1 MIRIVEQLTLVI
13 RLLEQMRSQHTNY
26 LQGLTMSKFRTES
39 DSMGDVQIPSDALWG
54 AQTERARQNFQL
66 SSLRF
71 PSTFI
76 TALARVKYAAASANS
91 KLGVISAEQAQA
103 IQTAAGQIIA
113 GQHHE
118 HFPLDIFQ
126 TGSGTSTNMNMNEVI
141 SHLAQAT
148 DSHIHPNDHVN
159 ASQSSNDVIPTS
171 ILVSVASTVVHDLI
185 PALEHLRSVIQAKA
199 DSVQQVVKTG
209 RTHLMDAMP
218 ITLAQELRAWDAQL
232 AHCQTQLEQ
241 QLEQLCELPQGGTA
255 VGSGV
260 NADAQFGEL
269 FCAMLTS
276 TTGIKFTSASN
287 KFAGI
292 AGQEV
297 NLLLAG
303 TLNSIATVMLKIS
316 NDLRWMNS
324 GPLAGLGEIS
334 LKALQPGSS
343 IMPGKVNPV
352 IPEAVAMIAAHISGN
367 YTAVNVAAQQGNF
380 QLNVMLP
387 LIALKQLE
395 SIELLSNAA
404 RSLADQAIAD
414 FSVNQ
419 ERIDEALARNPI
431 LVTALNSRIG
441 YDQAAAIAKQ
451 AYKDRRPIIDVAV
464 EMTDISRTEL
474 EQLLDPKQLTNS

>member
-1 MIRIVEQLTLVI
+1 
-13 RLLEQMRSQHTNY
+13 
-26 LQGLTMSKFRTES
+26 MSKFRTEK
-39 DSMGDVQIPSDALWG
+39 DSMGSVEIPVNALWG

-71 PSTFI
+71 PAAFI
-76 TALARVKYAAASANS
+76 KALARVKYAAAEANAE
-91 KLGVISAEQAQA
+91 LGVIESAQAQA
-103 IQTAAGQIIA
+103 IKTAAGQIVA
-113 GQHHE
+113 GQHHDQ
-118 HFPLDIFQ
+118 FPLDIFQ

-141 SHLAQAT
+141 SHLAQAAG
-148 DSHIHPNDHVN
+148 SSIHPNDHVN

-171 ILVSVASTVVHDLI
+171 ILVSVASTIVQDLL
-185 PALEHLRSVIQAKA
+185 PALHHLRTTLQEKA
-199 DSVQQVVKTG
+199 DAVATVVKTG

-218 ITLAQELRAWDAQL
+218 ITLAQELLAWDAQL

-260 NADAQFGEL
+260 NADPQFGEL
-269 FCAMLTS
+269 VCAMLS
-276 TTGIKFTSASN
+276 QTTGIHFKSASN

-297 NLLLAG
+297 NLLVAG
-303 TLNSIATVMLKIS
+303 SLNGLATVMLKIS

-352 IPEAVAMIAAHISGN
+352 IPEAIAMIAAQVNGN
-367 YTAVNVAAQQGNF
+367 YTAVSTAAQQGNF

-387 LIALKQLE
+387 LIAFKQLE

-414 FSVNQ
+414 FTVNQ
-419 ERIDEALARNPI
+419 SRIDEALARNPI

-451 AYKDRRPIIDVAV
+451 AYQQQRPIIDVAA
-464 EMTDISRTEL
+464 EMTDIPRNEL
-474 EQLLDPKQLTNS
+474 EQLLDPKKLTNSQ

>member
-1 MIRIVEQLTLVI
+1 
-13 RLLEQMRSQHTNY
+13 
-26 LQGLTMSKFRTES
+26 MSKFRTES
-39 DSMGDVQIPSDALWG
+39 DSMGTVEIPATALWG

-66 SSLRF
+66 SGHRF
-71 PSTFI
+71 PSAFI
-76 TALARVKYAAASANS
+76 TALARVKYAAAHANAE
-91 KLGVISAEQAQA
+91 LDVIQSEQAQA
-103 IQTAAGQIIA
+103 IKTAAGQIIA
-113 GQHHE
+113 GQHHDQ
-118 HFPLDIFQ
+118 FPLDIFQ

-141 SHLAQAT
+141 SQLAKNAGAA
-148 DSHIHPNDHVN
+148 IHPNDHVN
-159 ASQSSNDVIPTS
+159 ASQSSNDVIPTT
-171 ILVSVASTVVHDLI
+171 ILVSVATTLTQDLI
-185 PALEHLRSVIQAKA
+185 PALQHLRSVIQTKA
-199 DSVQQVVKTG
+199 ESVQDVVKTG

-218 ITLAQELRAWDAQL
+218 ITLAQELLAWDSQI

-241 QLEQLCELPQGGTA
+241 QLELVCTLPQGGTA
-255 VGSGV
+255 VGSGI
-260 NADAQFGEL
+260 NADPQFGEL
-269 FCAMLTS
+269 VCTMLS
-276 TTGIKFTSASN
+276 QTTGIPFKSAKN

-297 NLLLAG
+297 NLLVAG
-303 TLNSIATVMLKIS
+303 TFNSLAAVLLKMS

-334 LKALQPGSS
+334 LTALQPGSS

-352 IPEAVAMIAAHISGN
+352 IPEAVAMIAAHVTGN
-367 YTAVNVAAQQGNF
+367 YAAVSTAAQQGNF

-441 YDQAAAIAKQ
+441 YDQAAKIAKQ
-451 AYKDRRPIIDVAV
+451 AYQEQRPIIDVAA
-464 EMTDISRTEL
+464 EMTDIPRTEL
-474 EQLLDPKQLTNS
+474 EQQLDPRKLTNSQ